1 MKAARSL
8 IPLCFIGTAAGL
20 GWHWVG
26 EVPAEAASRVT
37 AVEPFNRLELRGAAQ
52 VRIEQVDAGQEARV
66 ELSGVD
72 GVLEQVEVEVADRTL
87 VIAIDDDA
95 IDDRTDL
102 AIAITTPAPLT
113 KIVSSGSF
121 EVAALGLRGG
131 GELTIE
137 ERGAGSYH
145 VDDLDVDELVVHSRG
160 AAEFSIAGVVRR
172 QAINMAGAGAYDAE
186 ALRSAVA
193 EIRITGAGSATV
205 YATETLDVTI
215 AGAGAVRYAGDP
227 EVRQRIYGAGAI
239 KQLNSH

>member
-8 IPLCFIGTAAGL
+8 IPLCCIGAAAGV
-20 GWHWVG
+20 GWYWAS
-26 EVPAEAASRVT
+26 EVPAEAASRVA

-66 ELSGVD
+66 ELSGAD
-72 GVLEQVEVEVADRTL
+72 EVLEQVEVEVADRTL

-131 GELTIE
+131 ELTIE
-137 ERGAGSYH
+137 ERGAGAYDM
-145 VDDLDVDELVVHSRG
+145 DDLDVDELVVHSRG

-205 YATETLDVTI
+205 YATDTLDVTI